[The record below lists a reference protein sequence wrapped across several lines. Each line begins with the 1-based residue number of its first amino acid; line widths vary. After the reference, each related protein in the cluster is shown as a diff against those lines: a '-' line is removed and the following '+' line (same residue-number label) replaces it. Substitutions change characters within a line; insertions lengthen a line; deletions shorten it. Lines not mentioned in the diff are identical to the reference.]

1 MNFLTLKDV
10 DLKNKKVIV
19 RVDFNVPIKDGKV
32 TSFARIESAVPTIKY
47 ILENSGIPVLLSHL
61 GRPVEG
67 EYDSKFSLEP
77 VAKALEDTI
86 KQPVRFVKDWLNGVD
101 AKVGDIV
108 ICDNVRFNKGEKK
121 SDDELSK
128 KIASIGDVFV
138 MDAFAT
144 AHRAQASTYGVAK
157 YIPVACAGLLLMNEI
172 SALEKA
178 LKSPKKPLVAIVG
191 GSKVSTKLS
200 VLHNLLDKVE
210 TLIVGGGIANTFI
223 KAKGYQVGKSLYEE
237 DLVSEAQDILKKAQE
252 KGVDVPIPVDVRVA
266 KSFDEEAQAVIK
278 SVADVA
284 DDDMILDI
292 GPKSE
297 ENIAK
302 LINLSSTIL
311 WNGPLGVFEFD
322 NFSEGTQALS
332 LAIVDSGAFS
342 VAGGGDTIA
351 AIEKFGIKDKVSYIS
366 TAGGAFL
373 EFLEG
378 KKLPAV
384 EILRDKAIK

>member
-223 KAKGYQVGKSLYEE
+223 KAKGYPVGKSLYEE

-278 SVADVA
+278 NVANVA